1 MARDRNRGAQGQDK
15 LPRTTARTQRLA
27 SQRMNLCSYL
37 VYAIAFSHAVP
48 DHLEGAL
55 HGERGAECCD
65 TPGVDVVLLFF
76 ICTLP
81 LLSLYLVYRVSSEGC
96 GRRWRVRVYRAKRC
110 TRCNVRNIYAP
121 VSSCVLTCRLH
132 ILTAQDMQ
140 GPGSFCLVL
149 ISALQCN

>member
-81 LLSLYLVYRVSSEGC
+81 LLSLYLVYRVSSEVAAVDG
-96 GRRWRVRVYRAKRC
+96 V
-110 TRCNVRNIYAP
+110 
-121 VSSCVLTCRLH
+121 CVPIGLNGARDATCEIFMPPFRL
-132 ILTAQDMQ
+132 A
-140 GPGSFCLVL
+140 C
-149 ISALQCN
+149 